1 MATTNSIT
9 SSTSTTT
16 LSPFDITANST
27 TTYLPVNNQLI
38 PPVSS
43 NLILPSERF
52 YNCNPSLFNLNNS
65 TCQQQQVFNT
75 SETLPGL
82 LASILQNRDQHHSS
96 STSSLPL
103 FCELTSNSL
112 LSQQQQLL
120 ALIRQQN
127 QSSPISQFYSTADLT
142 QQNYFNGI
150 QAKAFESLTLANY
163 QKLAAN
169 KNGIKSELPPPTA
182 LNIPPTI
189 NNLNNNFSINKQQNL
204 ASLEQQLLVLLNL
217 QQQQPQHS
225 QNDCTS
231 NSNNLNVAT
240 VINNVFGTR
249 ENLIKNSAN
258 LQQQQSTQQNSLE
271 SFHFK
276 DDKIQERKNCSI
288 RRSSSSVS
296 YYKTCS
302 NSNADVSEHFK
313 RTFSGKWPKRSSTSL
328 RFGRSGGS
336 SGTTIISKSSNKEG
350 IKEGFEENI
359 QDKDSLM
366 EVKTEE
372 KEEEEKIVTIKREEK
387 SPSGTTKN
395 EEILQQKVTSGIN
408 CQFGQRVGYTV
419 IRRLNL
425 ASEDKQ
431 VEEHFRKSLGDDRF
445 KQIRNNQR
453 YNQEDDTNAMDDD
466 IDFHSDLLMDTDMD
480 TDNIKMPVDIRL
492 YPP

>member
-1 MATTNSIT
+1 MTMLLVDLCLFHSLTCWFSSHLLVFQMATTNSIT

-16 LSPFDITANST
+16 LSPFDITTNST
-27 TTYLPVNNQLI
+27 TTYLPLNNQLI
-38 PPVSS
+38 PPASS

-52 YNCNPSLFNLNNS
+52 YNPSLFNLS
-65 TCQQQQVFNT
+65 QQQQVYNA
-75 SETLPGL
+75 SEALPGL

-127 QSSPISQFYSTADLT
+127 QSSPISQFYSTTDLT

-150 QAKAFESLTLANY
+150 QAFESLTLANY

-169 KNGIKSELPPPTA
+169 RNVGIKSEVTSPTSQINGIEA

-189 NNLNNNFSINKQQNL
+189 KNLNNNFSTNKQQSL

-240 VINNVFGTR
+240 VINN
-249 ENLIKNSAN
+249 
-258 LQQQQSTQQNSLE
+258 QQSTQQNSLE

-350 IKEGFEENI
+350 IKEGFEENS

-387 SPSGTTKN
+387 SPSSIFKN

-408 CQFGQRVGYTV
+408 CHLGQRVGYTV

-466 IDFHSDLLMDTDMD
+466 ID
-480 TDNIKMPVDIRL
+480 V
-492 YPP
+492 

>member
-16 LSPFDITANST
+16 LSPFDITTNST
-27 TTYLPVNNQLI
+27 TTYLPLNNQLI

-43 NLILPSERF
+43 NLILPTSRF

-65 TCQQQQVFNT
+65 TCQQQKVFNA
-75 SETLPGL
+75 SEALPGL
-82 LASILQNRDQHHSS
+82 LASILQNRDQHHSSS

-127 QSSPISQFYSTADLT
+127 QSSPISQFYSATDLT

-150 QAKAFESLTLANY
+150 QANAFESLTLANY

-169 KNGIKSELPPPTA
+169 KNVGIKSELTPPTSQINGIEA

-189 NNLNNNFSINKQQNL
+189 KNLNNNFSTNKQQNL

-350 IKEGFEENI
+350 IKEGFEENS

-387 SPSGTTKN
+387 SPSSIFKN

-408 CQFGQRVGYTV
+408 CHLGQRVGYTV

-466 IDFHSDLLMDTDMD
+466 ID
-480 TDNIKMPVDIRL
+480 V
-492 YPP
+492 

>member
-9 SSTSTTT
+9 SSTSNTT
-16 LSPFDITANST
+16 LSPFDITTNST
-27 TTYLPVNNQLI
+27 TTYLPLNNQLI

-52 YNCNPSLFNLNNS
+52 YNPSLFNLS
-65 TCQQQQVFNT
+65 QQQQVFNA
-75 SETLPGL
+75 SEALPGL
-82 LASILQNRDQHHSS
+82 LASILQNRDQRHSSS

-120 ALIRQQN
+120 AIIRQQN
-127 QSSPISQFYSTADLT
+127 QSSPISQFYSTTDLT

-150 QAKAFESLTLANY
+150 QANAFESLTLANY

-169 KNGIKSELPPPTA
+169 RNVGIKSEVTSPTSQINGIEA
-182 LNIPPTI
+182 LNISPTI
-189 NNLNNNFSINKQQNL
+189 NNLNNNFSTNKQQSL

-231 NSNNLNVAT
+231 TPNNLNVAT

-249 ENLIKNSAN
+249 ENLINNSAN
-258 LQQQQSTQQNSLE
+258 LQQSTQQNSLE

-313 RTFSGKWPKRSSTSL
+313 RTFSGKWPKRTSTSL

-336 SGTTIISKSSNKEG
+336 SGATIISKNSNKEG
-350 IKEGFEENI
+350 IKEGFEENS
-359 QDKDSLM
+359 QDKDLLM

-372 KEEEEKIVTIKREEK
+372 KEEMEKILTIKREEK
-387 SPSGTTKN
+387 SPLSTFKN
-395 EEILQQKVTSGIN
+395 EEILQGKVSSGIN
-408 CQFGQRVGYTV
+408 CHLGQRVGYTV

-466 IDFHSDLLMDTDMD
+466 ID
-480 TDNIKMPVDIRL
+480 V
-492 YPP
+492 

>member
-16 LSPFDITANST
+16 LSPFDITTNST
-27 TTYLPVNNQLI
+27 TTYLPLNNQLI

-43 NLILPSERF
+43 NLILPTSRF
-52 YNCNPSLFNLNNS
+52 YNP
-65 TCQQQQVFNT
+65 T
-75 SETLPGL
+75 
-82 LASILQNRDQHHSS
+82 SILQNRDQHNSS
-96 STSSLPL
+96 SSASSLPL

-120 ALIRQQN
+120 ALIGQQN
-127 QSSPISQFYSTADLT
+127 QSSPISQFYSTTDLT

-169 KNGIKSELPPPTA
+169 KNVGIKSELTPPTSQINGIEA
-182 LNIPPTI
+182 SNIPPTI
-189 NNLNNNFSINKQQNL
+189 NNLNNNFSTNKQQNL

-276 DDKIQERKNCSI
+276 DDK
-288 RRSSSSVS
+288 
-296 YYKTCS
+296 
-302 NSNADVSEHFK
+302 
-313 RTFSGKWPKRSSTSL
+313 
-328 RFGRSGGS
+328 
-336 SGTTIISKSSNKEG
+336 
-350 IKEGFEENI
+350 
-359 QDKDSLM
+359 
-366 EVKTEE
+366 
-372 KEEEEKIVTIKREEK
+372 
-387 SPSGTTKN
+387 
-395 EEILQQKVTSGIN
+395 
-408 CQFGQRVGYTV
+408 FGQRVGYTV

-466 IDFHSDLLMDTDMD
+466 ID
-480 TDNIKMPVDIRL
+480 V
-492 YPP
+492 

>member
-16 LSPFDITANST
+16 LSPFDITTNST
-27 TTYLPVNNQLI
+27 TTYLPLNNQLI

-43 NLILPSERF
+43 NLILPTSRF
-52 YNCNPSLFNLNNS
+52 YNCNPIENTINILARNLK
-65 TCQQQQVFNT
+65 
-75 SETLPGL
+75 L
-82 LASILQNRDQHHSS
+82 LQIVKH
-96 STSSLPL
+96 
-103 FCELTSNSL
+103 
-112 LSQQQQLL
+112 
-120 ALIRQQN
+120 
-127 QSSPISQFYSTADLT
+127 
-142 QQNYFNGI
+142 
-150 QAKAFESLTLANY
+150 AFESLTLANY

-169 KNGIKSELPPPTA
+169 KNVGIKSELPPPTSQINGIEA

-189 NNLNNNFSINKQQNL
+189 NNLNNNFSTNKQQNL

-240 VINNVFGTR
+240 VINNVFGIR

-328 RFGRSGGS
+328 RFGR
-336 SGTTIISKSSNKEG
+336 
-350 IKEGFEENI
+350 
-359 QDKDSLM
+359 M
-366 EVKTEE
+366 
-372 KEEEEKIVTIKREEK
+372 
-387 SPSGTTKN
+387 
-395 EEILQQKVTSGIN
+395 
-408 CQFGQRVGYTV
+408 
-419 IRRLNL
+419 
-425 ASEDKQ
+425 
-431 VEEHFRKSLGDDRF
+431 EEHFRKSLGDDRF

-466 IDFHSDLLMDTDMD
+466 ID
-480 TDNIKMPVDIRL
+480 V
-492 YPP
+492 

>member
-16 LSPFDITANST
+16 LSPFDITTNST
-27 TTYLPVNNQLI
+27 TTYLPLNNQLI

-52 YNCNPSLFNLNNS
+52 YNPSLFNLS
-65 TCQQQQVFNT
+65 QQQQVFNA
-75 SETLPGL
+75 SEALPGL
-82 LASILQNRDQHHSS
+82 LASILQNRDQHHSA

-150 QAKAFESLTLANY
+150 QAFESLTLANY

-258 LQQQQSTQQNSLE
+258 LQQSTQQNSLE

-336 SGTTIISKSSNKEG
+336 SGATIISKNSNKEG
-350 IKEGFEENI
+350 IKEGFEENS
-359 QDKDSLM
+359 QDKDLLM

-372 KEEEEKIVTIKREEK
+372 KEEMEKILTIKREEK
-387 SPSGTTKN
+387 SPLSTFKN

-408 CQFGQRVGYTV
+408 CHLGQRVGYTV

-466 IDFHSDLLMDTDMD
+466 ID
-480 TDNIKMPVDIRL
+480 V
-492 YPP
+492 